1 MDYGKLLRRAWEITW
16 NNKFLWILGFL
27 AGLGSGS
34 GPNFNLNRFSGG
46 GPSFEGDF
54 PEGFGP
60 GPGGPPIPP
69 DMMDSAVPIV
79 LAVLCVLFLVWIVF
93 WVIGTIAN
101 GGLIGGVNQ
110 IETEDSSSFGRGW
123 SAAAPKM
130 WRLLGISLAT
140 AIPGL
145 IVLVSGVILA
155 LPALGLMAAG
165 AEDAGGAALVGAL
178 VCLAPLA
185 CIAAL
190 AGLVL
195 GIFKTF
201 ADRAA
206 MLEDESVIEAYKR
219 GWNILIPNIGPAILI
234 FLIQVVIGFVV
245 GLIVAIPFAIAGV
258 LVFGGGVLSAFADSG
273 LVGAPLF
280 IVGGCL
286 FLVFLVIAVV
296 VGAVQT
302 TFFSSVWTLA
312 YREWM
317 TPAEEAAPA
326 V

>member
-1 MDYGKLLRRAWEITW
+1 MDYGGLLKRAWDITW

-27 AGLGSGS
+27 AGLGSGGGS
-34 GPNFNLNRFSGG
+34 NFNFRNFGGG
-46 GPSFEGDF
+46 GPSGPSGQAPT
-54 PEGFGP
+54 PEL
-60 GPGGPPIPP
+60 PPELVGSIGL
-69 DMMDSAVPIV
+69 IV
-79 LAVLCVLFLVWIVF
+79 VALLCVLFLVWIVV

-101 GGLIGGVNQ
+101 GGLIGAVNQ
-110 IETEDSSSFGRGW
+110 IEDEGSSSFGRGW
-123 SAAAPKM
+123 SAATPKM

-145 IVLVSGVILA
+145 IVVVAGVILA

-165 AEDAGGAALVGAL
+165 EEEIGGAAFGL
-178 VCLAPLA
+178 LA
-185 CIAAL
+185 CLVPLICIASL

-195 GIFKTF
+195 GILKTF

-234 FLIQVVIGFVV
+234 FLIQIVIGFVI
-245 GLIVAIPFAIAGV
+245 GLIMLIPLGIALAP
-258 LVFGGGVLSAFADSG
+258 LVGGGVLAAFSDSG
-273 LVGAPLF
+273 MVGAPLF

-317 TPAEEAAPA
+317 APTEEAAPA

>member
-1 MDYGKLLRRAWEITW
+1 MDYGKLLRRAWDITW

-27 AGLGSGS
+27 AGLGSGGGS
-34 GPNFNLNRFSGG
+34 NFNFRNFGGGG
-46 GPSFEGDF
+46 GPSGPSGQTPT
-54 PEGFGP
+54 PEL
-60 GPGGPPIPP
+60 PPELVGSI
-69 DMMDSAVPIV
+69 VPIV

-110 IETEDSSSFGRGW
+110 IEAEGSSSFGRGW
-123 SAAAPKM
+123 SAATPKM

-145 IVLVSGVILA
+145 IVVVAGVMLA
-155 LPALGLMAAG
+155 LPGLGLMVAG
-165 AEDAGGAALVGAL
+165 EEEIGGAAFGL
-178 VCLAPLA
+178 LA
-185 CIAAL
+185 CLVPLICIASL

-195 GIFKTF
+195 GILKTF

-234 FLIQVVIGFVV
+234 FLIQVVIGFVI
-245 GLIVAIPFAIAGV
+245 GLLMLIPLGIALAP
-258 LVFGGGVLSAFADSG
+258 LVGGGVLAAFSDSG
-273 LVGAPLF
+273 MAGAPLF
-280 IVGGCL
+280 IIGGCL

-317 TPAEEAAPA
+317 APTEEAAPA

>member
-1 MDYGKLLRRAWEITW
+1 MDYGKLLRRAWDITW

-27 AGLGSGS
+27 AGLGSGGGS
-34 GPNFNLNRFSGG
+34 NFNFRNFGGGG
-46 GPSFEGDF
+46 GPSGPSGQAPT
-54 PEGFGP
+54 PEL
-60 GPGGPPIPP
+60 PPELVGSIGL
-69 DMMDSAVPIV
+69 II
-79 LAVLCVLFLVWIVF
+79 LAVLCVLFLVWIVA

-101 GGLIGGVNQ
+101 GGLIGAVDQ
-110 IETEDSSSFGRGW
+110 IETEGSSSFGRGW
-123 SAAAPKM
+123 SAASPKM

-145 IVLVSGVILA
+145 IVAVSGVMLA
-155 LPALGLMAAG
+155 LPGLGLMAAG
-165 AEDAGGAALVGAL
+165 AERAGGAALVGAL
-178 VCLAPLA
+178 ACLAPLA

-206 MLEDESVIEAYKR
+206 MLEDETVIEAYKR

-234 FLIQVVIGFVV
+234 FLIQVVIGFVI
-245 GLIVAIPFAIAGV
+245 GLLMLIPLGIALAP
-258 LVFGGGVLSAFADSG
+258 LVGGGVLAAFSDSG
-273 LVGAPLF
+273 MVGAPLL

-317 TPAEEAAPA
+317 TPTTEIVPAE
-326 V
+326 

>member
-1 MDYGKLLRRAWEITW
+1 MDYGKLLRRAWDITW

-27 AGLGSGS
+27 AGLGSGGGS
-34 GPNFNLNRFSGG
+34 NFNFRNFGGGG
-46 GPSFEGDF
+46 GPGRPGQAPM
-54 PEGFGP
+54 PEL
-60 GPGGPPIPP
+60 PPELAVSI
-69 DMMDSAVPIV
+69 VPII

-101 GGLIGGVNQ
+101 GGLIGAVNQ
-110 IETEDSSSFGRGW
+110 IEIEGSSSFGRGW
-123 SAAAPKM
+123 SAATPKM

-140 AIPGL
+140 AIPAL
-145 IVLVSGVILA
+145 IVLIALVILA
-155 LPALGLMAAG
+155 LLALGLGVSG
-165 AEDAGGAALVGAL
+165 AEEAGGAALVGAL
-178 VCLAPLA
+178 ACLIPLV
-185 CIAAL
+185 CIAGL

-195 GIFKTF
+195 GILKTF

-206 MLEDESVIEAYKR
+206 MLEDETVIEAYKR
-219 GWNILIPNIGPAILI
+219 GWNILIPNIGPAIPI
-234 FLIQVVIGFVV
+234 FLIQVAIGIVV
-245 GLIVAIPFAIAGV
+245 GLIMLIPFAIAGALV
-258 LVFGGGVLSAFADSG
+258 LGGGVVSSLAESG
-273 LVGAPLF
+273 LAGAPLF
-280 IVGGCL
+280 VVGGCL

-317 TPAEEAAPA
+317 TPTEEAAPA

>member
-1 MDYGKLLRRAWEITW
+1 MDYGRLLRRAWDITW

-27 AGLGSGS
+27 AGLGSGGG
-34 GPNFNLNRFSGG
+34 GPNFNFRNFGG
-46 GPSFEGDF
+46 GPSGPSGQTPT
-54 PEGFGP
+54 PEL
-60 GPGGPPIPP
+60 PPELAGSI
-69 DMMDSAVPIV
+69 VPII

-101 GGLIGGVNQ
+101 GGLIGAVSQ
-110 IETEDSSSFGRGW
+110 VETEGSSSFGRGW
-123 SAAAPKM
+123 SAASPKM

-145 IVLVSGVILA
+145 IVVVAGVMLA

-165 AEDAGGAALVGAL
+165 AERAGGAAFGLLACLVPL
-178 VCLAPLA
+178 VC
-185 CIAAL
+185 IASL

-195 GIFKTF
+195 GILKTF

-206 MLEDESVIEAYKR
+206 MLEDETVIEAYKR

-234 FLIQVVIGFVV
+234 FLIQVVIGFVI
-245 GLIVAIPFAIAGV
+245 GLIMLVPLGIALAP
-258 LVFGGGVLSAFADSG
+258 LVGGGVLAAFSDSG
-273 LVGAPLF
+273 MAGAPLF

-317 TPAEEAAPA
+317 APTEEAAPA